1 MASKIVKLNW
11 KALVALLA
19 TLIIGGTAGAGID
32 LAIRPTEEGDIIV
45 EAKQTLQLSEQ
56 QLPAVVETEA
66 GKVETAD
73 APTVELVDGGEI
85 PTELEQM
92 SEEEIEKAGQGFAID
107 ISTPWAVVQQLT
119 GQCIYLGN
127 PYGSQCVNTT
137 NLIAENQVG
146 YWMSTCGTGAARGIW
161 DCADYNARGGYELI
175 TDPTQLRP
183 GDLFVTWGGEW
194 GHTGMVIGYYNNG
207 YVPVFSTNQGGAAC
221 NGGGAAANTINL
233 SMATFSGA
241 FRWHG
246 WDHLFVEPEP
256 EPTPEEIPLTG
267 CKDWSVEQGDTI
279 IGIGY
284 ACENVILSGDAV
296 DRYADTWIS
305 QTYMPGHSVLWGWQ
319 NMPSHYG
326 LYAGDYLLHEL

>member
-1 MASKIVKLNW
+1 MAKINIKSNW
-11 KALVALLA
+11 KALVALFA
-19 TLIIGGTAGAGID
+19 TLLIGGVAGAGID
-32 LAIRPTEEGDIIV
+32 LAIRPTEDGGVVI
-45 EAKQTLQLSEQ
+45 EATQTLELSEKQ
-56 QLPAVVETEA
+56 MPALVETDA
-66 GKVETAD
+66 GAVETLD
-73 APTVELVDGGEI
+73 APTVDLVDGGEI

-92 SEEEIEKAGQGFAID
+92 SKEEIEQAGQGFAID
-107 ISTPWAVVQQLT
+107 ISTPWAIVQQLT
-119 GQCIYLGN
+119 DQCIYLGN

-194 GHTGMVIGYYNNG
+194 GHTGMVIGYYSDG

-246 WDHLFVEPEP
+246 WDYLFAEP
-256 EPTPEEIPLTG
+256 EPTPDEIPMTG
-267 CKDWSVEQGDTI
+267 CSEWAVQEGDTMSKI
-279 IGIGY
+279 MLT
-284 ACENVILSGDAV
+284 CENTVVYGEAMNA
-296 DRYADTWIS
+296 YAKTWYS
-305 QTYMPGHSVLWGWQ
+305 RNYMPGQSVYDGWV
-319 NMPSHYG
+319 SESGVG
-326 LYAGDYLLHEL
+326 LYYGDWIDHLTK